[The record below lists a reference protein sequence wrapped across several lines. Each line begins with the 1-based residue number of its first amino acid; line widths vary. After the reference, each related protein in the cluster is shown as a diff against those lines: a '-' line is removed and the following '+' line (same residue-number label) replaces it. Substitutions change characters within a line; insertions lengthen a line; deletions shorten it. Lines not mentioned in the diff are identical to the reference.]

1 MNPKLETHK
10 KHRELLLEKIVEY
23 ISHDDRFVAAWLTGS
38 LGKNVSDSFSDID
51 ISIVVSE
58 QEAEYFCTRLE
69 QVSAQTTPERLAF
82 FSQFG
87 TPALTYE
94 NHNHAPSGGAFT
106 SVLYAGS
113 ALTVDWILIPQS
125 KATRPLPSQLLFDKT
140 GIPTAPAPEPE
151 ELEQSKKSVAEIWAF
166 FWMMTAIT
174 IKNIH
179 RNDGVFVA
187 HWIEILF
194 QLKYDIERR
203 LKREPWKYTRRSIS
217 QLQPTREKQ
226 IESICELYGTMLD
239 LKPAVKHFI
248 GMEPATPLA
257 EIEILLSLGDNSQS
271 KIANQKS

>member
-1 MNPKLETHK
+1 M
-10 KHRELLLEKIVEY
+10 
-23 ISHDDRFVAAWLTGS
+23 
-38 LGKNVSDSFSDID
+38 
-51 ISIVVSE
+51 
-58 QEAEYFCTRLE
+58 
-69 QVSAQTTPERLAF
+69 
-82 FSQFG
+82 
-87 TPALTYE
+87 
-94 NHNHAPSGGAFT
+94 
-106 SVLYAGS
+106 
-113 ALTVDWILIPQS
+113 DWILIPQS

-248 GMEPATPLA
+248 GVEPATPLA
-257 EIEILLSLGDNSQS
+257 EIETLLALGDNSQS